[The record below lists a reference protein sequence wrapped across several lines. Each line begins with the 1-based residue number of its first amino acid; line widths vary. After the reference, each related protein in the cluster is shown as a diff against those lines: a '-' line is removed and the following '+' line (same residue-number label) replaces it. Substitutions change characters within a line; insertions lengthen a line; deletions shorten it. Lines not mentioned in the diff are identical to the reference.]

1 MIGRADRERTSRPM
15 ISRAARISPLLFLI
29 ACGGGSSH
37 HPDAAPPPPPPPD
50 AAPDAPNFSSSYV
63 AIPLTSV
70 DALTYTAPLMLP
82 GNPTQQ
88 VIVDTGS
95 STLAVAS
102 STCTSCGV
110 SPLYMPSAGAVDQ
123 HKTTS
128 SMYGDGSGWTAEVY
142 QDMVQLGSAAT
153 VQVDFGAITSSSGFF
168 RNLGNGSGTIPYQG
182 IMGLGSDA
190 LLTMGTTSYPTA
202 AFMAGTAKQMA
213 FQLCPDT
220 GTMWLGGVDPAAEA
234 SAPAITPMVS
244 GFPYYAVNVSDVA
257 VGGTS
262 LGVAQSGFGPT
273 IVDTGTSIS
282 FIPNAALTK
291 LSTAITSSPGYS
303 AVFGTQALSD
313 MTCMTTS
320 KTASQIDAMLP
331 PLEVT
336 FPGAQGMP
344 ADVPATKSYLF
355 DAGGGMWCF
364 AFADSSQLFGGFT
377 ASLVGD
383 SLLAGYTTTFDV
395 GNHQIGFA
403 LQQGCHEA
411 SLVVARPAPHYQA
424 GTPWWK
430 QDPRVR
436 TPSPDAIRQR
446 LAAYQA
452 P

>member
-1 MIGRADRERTSRPM
+1 MFV
-15 ISRAARISPLLFLI
+15 RAARISSLLFLI
-29 ACGGGSSH
+29 ACGGGSSQK
-37 HPDAAPPPPPPPD
+37 PDAAPPPPPPPPPD
-50 AAPDAPNFSSSYV
+50 AAPDAPSFSSNYV

-70 DALTYTAPLMLP
+70 DALTYLAPLNLP
-82 GNPTQQ
+82 GNQPMQ

-110 SPLYMPSAGAVDQ
+110 SPLYMPGTGAVDQ
-123 HKTTS
+123 QKTTS
-128 SMYGDGSGWTAEVY
+128 STYGDGTGWSAEVY
-142 QDMVQLGSAAT
+142 QDMVQLGTAAT

-168 RNLGNGSGTIPYQG
+168 RSLGNGAGPIPYQG
-182 IMGLGSDA
+182 IMGLGPDA
-190 LLTMGTTSYPTA
+190 LLTMGTTSYPSA
-202 AFMAGTAKQMA
+202 AFTAGTASQMA
-213 FQLCPDT
+213 FQLCPDA
-220 GTMWLGGVDPAAEA
+220 GTMWLGGVDPTAEA
-234 SAPAITPMVS
+234 AAPAVTPMVS
-244 GFPYYAVNVSDVA
+244 GFPYYSVHISDVA

-262 LGVAQSGFGPT
+262 LGVAQAGFGPT

-282 FIPNAALTK
+282 FIPSAALQK
-291 LSTAITSSPGYS
+291 LSAAITSSTGYS

-320 KTASQIDAMLP
+320 MTASQIDAMLP

-364 AFADSSQLFGGFT
+364 AFGDASQVFGGFN
-377 ASLVGD
+377 ASLIGD

-411 SLVVARPAPHYQA
+411 SLAVARPAPHYQP
-424 GTPWWK
+424 GTPWWQ
-430 QDPRVR
+430 QDPRVH

-446 LAAYQA
+446 LAAYHV